1 MRRIVKSLAALAAAI
16 AVLAAVAGFLHHRY
30 TGPGPTAKATVVVI
44 ARGAGLRGIADQ
56 LDSAGVIAD
65 RYTFILGARLSGAAR
80 GLKAGEYAV
89 PAHASMAGIVA
100 LLRSGEVVLHRLTVP
115 EGLTSRQI
123 VTLIRADPV
132 LSGTVDRVP
141 AEGSLLPET
150 YYFPRGETRAALLAR
165 MHKAQGAA
173 LDRLWPKR
181 AKDLPLTRAQAVVL
195 ASMIEKETA
204 LPSERP
210 RVAAVFLNRL
220 ARGMRLE
227 SDPTV
232 VYALTDGAGS
242 LGRPLSRA
250 DLQTANPYN
259 TYRYAGLPP
268 GPIANPGIASL
279 RAALHPATTDALYF
293 VADGTGGHAF
303 ARTLA
308 EHHANVARWRA
319 RKSGT
324 AH

>member
-1 MRRIVKSLAALAAAI
+1 MRRLLKVLIALAAVI
-16 AVLAAVAGFLHHRY
+16 AVVAGAAGLLRYRY
-30 TGPGPTAKATVVVI
+30 TGPGPAANATVVQI
-44 ARGAGLRGIADQ
+44 APGAGLRGIAGQ

-65 RYTFILGARLSGAAR
+65 RYTFLFGARLSDAAR
-80 GLKAGEYAV
+80 GLKAGEYSV

-100 LLRSGEVVLHRLTVP
+100 LLRSGKVVLHRLTVP

-123 VTLIRADPV
+123 VALVRGDAV
-132 LSGTVDRVP
+132 LSGTVDAVP

-150 YYFPRGETRAALLAR
+150 YYFPRGTTRAALLAR
-165 MHKAQGAA
+165 MAKADETA
-173 LDRLWPKR
+173 LDTLWPDR
-181 AKDLPLTRAQAVVL
+181 AKALPLTRPEAVVL
-195 ASMIEKETA
+195 ASIVEKETA
-204 LPSERP
+204 LPAERP
-210 RVAAVFLNRL
+210 RVAGVFLNRL
-220 ARGMRLE
+220 AQGMRLE

-232 VYALTDGAGS
+232 VYALTDGAGP

-250 DLQTANPYN
+250 DLQVDSPYN

-268 GPIANPGIASL
+268 GPIANPGLASL
-279 RAALHPATTDALYF
+279 RAALHPAETDALYF
-293 VADGTGGHAF
+293 VADGSGGHAF

-319 RKSGT
+319 RTPVT